1 VSAPIPSAVSVA
13 EVPRLATLVD
23 TARDLIVGAR
33 AVGLEPVALVVA
45 PREFAALEQAKS
57 FEDRKR
63 FPLQLLGIPVLRAA
77 GEEAS
82 RLVGLRFD

>member
-1 VSAPIPSAVSVA
+1 VPAPVPSAVGL
-13 EVPRLATLVD
+13 EQVPRLATLVD

-33 AVGLEPVALVVA
+33 TAGLEPAALVVA

-57 FEDRKR
+57 FEDRTR

-77 GEEAS
+77 DGEAS